1 VSTRNAHCRCAFA
14 KAVND
19 RVSDVL
25 RRRDGWWGI
34 GFLVLLTLQAS
45 MVSVPTAE
53 DPAGHIQA
61 FYLAHGTVIVIAQ
74 AIGALALI
82 PFVMFARALDR
93 RARTSPE
100 GARSRIMSATVLI
113 VIVQL
118 VTNVVPILIVTMNDA
133 AAETARSWTR
143 VEDVADAIL
152 FACLAFFAVAATRAK
167 PRWIIAVGWVSAAL
181 MLVHAAVSP
190 FGESALQVVAPLSFV
205 VLVLV
210 LSIRLLVGPVAKR
223 EPDAPSA

>member
-1 VSTRNAHCRCAFA
+1 VP
-14 KAVND
+14 
-19 RVSDVL
+19 

-34 GFLVLLTLQAS
+34 AFLVLLTLQAS

-53 DPAGHIQA
+53 DSGGHIQA

-93 RARTSPE
+93 RARTSS
-100 GARSRIMSATVLI
+100 GGGRSWIMPAIVLI

-118 VTNVVPILIVTMNDA
+118 VTNVVPVLIVTMNDA
-133 AAETARSWTR
+133 TAATARSWTR

-152 FACLAFFAVAATRAK
+152 FAGIAFFVIAATRAQ
-167 PRWIIAVGWVSAAL
+167 PRWILAVGWVSAAL
-181 MLVHAAVSP
+181 LLVHAAVSL

-205 VLVLV
+205 ASVLL
-210 LSIRLLVGPVAKR
+210 LSIRMLVQSMP
-223 EPDAPSA
+223 EPEQNVS